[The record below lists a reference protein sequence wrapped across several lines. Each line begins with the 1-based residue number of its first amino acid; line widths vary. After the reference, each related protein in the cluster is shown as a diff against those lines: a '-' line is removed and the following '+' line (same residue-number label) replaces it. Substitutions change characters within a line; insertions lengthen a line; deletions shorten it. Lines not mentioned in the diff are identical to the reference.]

1 MKSFSFWRSLFLSA
15 LAVAALGA
23 CSDDDDK
30 GDFDAVIKVNDKKT
44 ETVGIVAAGG
54 ETQAV
59 AVTSAG
65 PWTLAF
71 EADQEWC
78 FPNVTSGKGGTTELV
93 FSVDPMPAG
102 VEERSATAVLS
113 APGRIFE
120 VEYTVQVRVTVRQS
134 ESGSTIPDTNVAQV
148 RELLKAMNPTSTA
161 AAVTETL
168 AAMTLTGVVGSE
180 SSGVNLGNQRN
191 FAIQDENRAPNSG
204 LTISCS
210 SNITLSAGQV
220 VSIPLTGAQV
230 SLYSGA
236 LQLSVDNTA
245 VQTVAT
251 TDAPQPVIVVPSALA
266 DYESMLVQIDDCY
279 PTAGYGT
286 AWNNTTNNGNINFIT
301 AAGETFV
308 CRVGAQCTFKN
319 ELIPEKSGSL
329 AGIVAQYNGT
339 MQVSPRTA
347 ADIKLTADI
356 PAPEF
361 LPVTIGQID
370 KAGNYKV
377 ENATVI
383 ATYKEGFLMQD
394 ATGVILVYVGKNA
407 TVPAAAKTVTVE
419 GAVSAY
425 GGVLQFGEGATV
437 TETGTGTLPTPP
449 QPVEITADNIAG
461 YMTAPKVTYVK
472 ATGTL
477 AISGNYT
484 NFNFTF
490 SSEYTG
496 SVSAP
501 NDDLGFPALNGKL
514 IDIVGWFVNNGNA
527 GGTGKYFTI
536 VATGVEENKTTPV
549 LSFTSTPKAFAGS
562 SPVAQTIN
570 FTSQNIPTG
579 QNVDFSFDGADKD
592 KFTVTASDATSVTI
606 NAVGDNASGAPYT
619 ATLVAKLGTTV
630 LAELT
635 VTQDV
640 KLADGVKSVEFDLTS
655 GWDNAQVVTSI
666 TLPDVPVSIALSK
679 GTGSTDPAWY
689 TTGTGIRTYT
699 NNTITFSGATIT
711 QIEFTFAGASYNKIK
726 ADEGYTE
733 ATSTWTGEATSVV
746 FTGTGTSRIQ
756 KIKVTYKE

>member
-23 CSDDDDK
+23 CSDDDEK

-251 TDAPQPVIVVPSALA
+251 TDAPQPVVVVPSALA

-286 AWNNTTNNGNINFIT
+286 AWNNTTNNGNINFVT
-301 AAGETFV
+301 TAGETFV
-308 CRVGAQCTFKN
+308 CRVGAQCTFRT

-356 PAPEF
+356 PAPEYA
-361 LPVTIGQID
+361 PVTIDQIT

-377 ENATVI
+377 ENATVV

-394 ATGVILVYVGKNA
+394 ATGIILVYVGKSA

-490 SSEYTG
+490 SSDYTG

-501 NDDLGFPALNGKL
+501 NDDFSALNGKL

-570 FTSQNIPTG
+570 FTSQNIPAG

-630 LAELT
+630 LVELT